1 MAPRMCWLVYAAS
14 GVVYRWAWEWN
25 EWGPERGTKE
35 RNEMS
40 GALSVGE
47 LKPSGRGGFCDG
59 VCGERRG
66 KFPFFKMSTSYC
78 FLGYGVATLAS
89 CAI

>member
-1 MAPRMCWLVYAAS
+1 MYAAS

-89 CAI
+89 CAV